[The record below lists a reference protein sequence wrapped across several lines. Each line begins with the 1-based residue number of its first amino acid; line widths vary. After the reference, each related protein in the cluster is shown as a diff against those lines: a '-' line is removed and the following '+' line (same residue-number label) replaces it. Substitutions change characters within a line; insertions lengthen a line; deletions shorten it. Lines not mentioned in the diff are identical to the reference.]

1 MARAD
6 LSEPVSLLRA
16 FAIAL
21 AAVAAS
27 GTPGAAQ
34 SATAGDRLPSFHVQ
48 AFELAGEPRTVKVGD
63 PVRLTLRIRLEE
75 RVQALDRV
83 TLPNLGGFDSYGDE
97 RHCVPAGRGSECT
110 ELLTVRGTSAGSYT
124 LGPAVFE
131 AVDAATGKPSR
142 FESNA
147 VSVTVEPRAVTY
159 GSHVPFY
166 AALALLAAAL
176 AAVLALVVRKGSRPA
191 VGKVTRLEAEIVEE
205 PAPETLPVTNREP
218 LDDESRWRLIIAN
231 LAARPSRA
239 RVLIVRSALRER
251 LGARE
256 DETFGDLLAR
266 YAATCDAEMLDALRA
281 VERAAFIDDAHL
293 EGAVRDALG
302 PLDRFARSS
311 SQFRR

>member
-6 LSEPVSLLRA
+6 LIARAASLCALA
-16 FAIAL
+16 FAFG
-21 AAVAAS
+21 AVTAS
-27 GTPGAAQ
+27 ATPAAAQ
-34 SATAGDRLPSFHVQ
+34 NDPLPSFHVK
-48 AFELAGEPRTVKVGD
+48 AFELTGEPRNVKVGD
-63 PVRLTLRIRLEE
+63 PVRLTLRIRLDEK
-75 RVQALDRV
+75 VQALDRV

-110 ELLTVRGTSAGSYT
+110 EQLTVRGTSAGSYT

-147 VSVTVEPRAVTY
+147 VAVTVEPRAVTY

-176 AAVLALVVRKGSRPA
+176 AAVLALVVRKNSRPA
-191 VGKVTRLEAEIVEE
+191 VGKVTRLETEVA
-205 PAPETLPVTNREP
+205 ETLEPPAASVPATNREP
-218 LDDESRWRLIIAN
+218 LDDEARWRLIIAN

-251 LGARE
+251 LGARD
-256 DETFGDLLAR
+256 DETFGDVLAR
-266 YAATCDAEMLDALRA
+266 YAATCDGELLDALRA
-281 VERAAFIDDAHL
+281 VERAAFIDDEHL
-293 EGAVRDALG
+293 DEAVRDALG

-311 SQFRR
+311 SPFRR